1 MGISKTEYQINF
13 SRSEDGFTLIEV
25 MVAFVIILITML
37 GLMNLTLQAIA
48 VNAGNEIRDEAVRV
62 AEEIA
67 ARMESTSYNS
77 VTSGMLPPVTR
88 NMRNF
93 SVNYNPEI
101 IVNDFGN
108 FKVVNV
114 RINWVYK
121 GKNYTYTMSTIRKK
135 G

>member
-1 MGISKTEYQINF
+1 MGISKTEYQINL

-121 GKNYTYTMSTIRKK
+121 GKNYTYTLSTIRKK